1 MNTDANQK
9 TKKRRDQ
16 EKRKP
21 EEILKN
27 STQQQPLF
35 SLKDTPLAYYSVVTV
50 LKEREDRLVLRMK
63 ADREMFPECLVLK
76 WEKAGGR
83 LEKEYELLSAFCD
96 PCLPKV
102 LGYLNSE
109 QGAFLWREYVE
120 GQTLEERISQGK
132 AMTDMEAAETV
143 EMICRFLARL
153 HSRRPQVIHRD
164 IKASNIVQ
172 RSDGSLCV
180 IDLDGCRK
188 YHEGEK
194 KDTICLGT
202 ASTAA
207 PEQFGYGQSDG
218 RSDIYGAGMLLIFLL
233 TGKEERG
240 ALSEIS
246 EKYLRKIAKKATE
259 FDPGQRYQCADE
271 MAEALG
277 AFSGKNKLEKGRQWR
292 KSRKENGRWLLVWLV
307 VGLVTG
313 CVGSAAIM
321 PFFQKETA
329 AGEKIYSFVSEMD
342 QEESKP
348 EATARKNVVFH
359 GSIWEQAIREALGK
373 SEEDVIYTDE
383 LARITSLYV
392 CGETICADMPEAFQI
407 YWGMGLQEPVN
418 PSAEPDFA
426 EQEDFKLLS
435 LCTNLRYLT
444 CAACDLQD
452 LTPLEPLQLETLDLS
467 ANPVS
472 DISVLENMKTLKSL
486 YLNYCPVGEEGLEN
500 VCTLPLE
507 YLEIN
512 DIGAKD
518 YKAVGKMKTLRE
530 IRARNVSKTD
540 LEQICLKNPGLKSL
554 FISGENFDNL
564 ESLTGLFGLSD
575 LEELDFGG
583 SELSDITGIEKLTG
597 LKKVYLDW
605 NFIEDLSMLSKLDQL
620 EELSIRDLPVKDY
633 TPLLQ
638 CPKLRKVICYD
649 EKQKQEIETQL
660 GDCGIEVSL

>member
-1 MNTDANQK
+1 M
-9 TKKRRDQ
+9 
-16 EKRKP
+16 
-21 EEILKN
+21 
-27 STQQQPLF
+27 
-35 SLKDTPLAYYSVVTV
+35 
-50 LKEREDRLVLRMK
+50 
-63 ADREMFPECLVLK
+63 
-76 WEKAGGR
+76 
-83 LEKEYELLSAFCD
+83 
-96 PCLPKV
+96 
-102 LGYLNSE
+102 
-109 QGAFLWREYVE
+109 
-120 GQTLEERISQGK
+120 TL
-132 AMTDMEAAETV
+132 
-143 EMICRFLARL
+143 
-153 HSRRPQVIHRD
+153 
-164 IKASNIVQ
+164 
-172 RSDGSLCV
+172 
-180 IDLDGCRK
+180 
-188 YHEGEK
+188 
-194 KDTICLGT
+194 
-202 ASTAA
+202 
-207 PEQFGYGQSDG
+207 
-218 RSDIYGAGMLLIFLL
+218 
-233 TGKEERG
+233 
-240 ALSEIS
+240 
-246 EKYLRKIAKKATE
+246 
-259 FDPGQRYQCADE
+259 
-271 MAEALG
+271 AEALG
-277 AFSGKNKLEKGRQWR
+277 AFSGKNKPEKGRQWR

-307 VGLVTG
+307 AGLVTG

-348 EATARKNVVFH
+348 EATARKNVAFH

-373 SEEDVIYTDE
+373 SKEDVIYTDE

-392 CGETICADMPEAFQI
+392 CGETICADMLEAFQI

-426 EQEDFKLLS
+426 EQEDFKRLS
-435 LCTNLRYLT
+435 LCTNLTDLT

-472 DISVLENMKTLKSL
+472 DISALENMKTLKSL

-554 FISGENFDNL
+554 FISGENFGNL
-564 ESLTGLFGLSD
+564 ESLTGLLGLSD

-605 NFIEDLSMLSKLDQL
+605 NFIEDLRMLSKLDQL
-620 EELSIRDLPVKDY
+620 EELSIRNLPVKDY
-633 TPLLQ
+633 TPAF
-638 CPKLRKVICYD
+638 
-649 EKQKQEIETQL
+649 T
-660 GDCGIEVSL
+660 VS